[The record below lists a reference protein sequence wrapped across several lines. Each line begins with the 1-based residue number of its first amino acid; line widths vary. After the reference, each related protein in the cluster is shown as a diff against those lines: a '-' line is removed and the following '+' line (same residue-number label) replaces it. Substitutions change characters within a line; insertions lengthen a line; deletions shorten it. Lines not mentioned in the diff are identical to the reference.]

1 MQMLKILLIITG
13 IVAGVTAVLYLIA
26 AAACLKMRYED
37 QLLD

>member
-1 MQMLKILLIITG
+1 MLKILLIITG
-13 IVAGVTAVLYLIA
+13 IIIGVIVVLYLIA

>member
-1 MQMLKILLIITG
+1 MLKILLIIIG
-13 IVAGVTAVLYLIA
+13 IVIGVIAALYLIA

>member
-1 MQMLKILLIITG
+1 MFKILLIITG

-26 AAACLKMRYED
+26 AAACLKMRYEN